1 MKITIDSD
9 SGFCFGVEK
18 AIEIAEQRLKES
30 GKLYSLGQIVHNEE
44 EITRL
49 ERKGMVTI
57 NHNKLHDA
65 RDAAILLRA
74 HGEPPE
80 TYEIAKKNGLN
91 IIDATCPIVVK
102 LQKRVKNAYY
112 EMKKIDGQVALFGKK
127 THPEAIGLAGQT
139 DYTLIIIESPDE
151 ADIIDTS
158 KPLRLFAQTTKNKY
172 EYEKLVGIL
181 RKRYEERGGP
191 HDFIHYNTVCKLV
204 SGRGDHLKEF
214 SREND
219 VVVFISGKHSSNGKY
234 LYGICKSVNS
244 NSYHI
249 SSPAELEKSW
259 FKDVETVGI
268 SGATSTP
275 KWLMEQVA
283 EKIRVL
289 HLLP

>member
-18 AIEIAEQRLKES
+18 AIEVAEQHLEKKA
-30 GKLYSLGQIVHNEE
+30 KLYSLGQIVHNEE
-44 EITRL
+44 EISRL

-57 NHNKLHDA
+57 EHDKLPDA
-65 RDAAILLRA
+65 VDAAILLRA

-80 TYEIAKKNGLN
+80 TYKIAKEKNLK

-102 LQKRVKNAYY
+102 LQKRVKKAYE
-112 EMKKIDGQVALFGKK
+112 EMKPVNGQVALFGKK
-127 THPEAIGLAGQT
+127 NHPEAIGLAGQT
-139 DYTLIIIESPDE
+139 DYTAIIIESPDE
-151 ADIIDTS
+151 ADNIDVS
-158 KPLRLFAQTTKNKY
+158 RPLRLFAQTTKNKY
-172 EYEKLVGIL
+172 EYEKLVGL
-181 RKRYEERGGP
+181 LKKEYNEQGRP
-191 HDFIHYNTVCKLV
+191 QDFIHYNTVCKLV
-204 SGRGDHLKEF
+204 SGRGNHLKGF

-234 LYGICKSVNS
+234 LYGICKSVNM

-259 FKDVETVGI
+259 FEGIETVGI

-275 KWLMEQVA
+275 KWLMEEVA
-283 EKIRVL
+283 EKIREFSFQ
-289 HLLP
+289 

>member
-18 AIEIAEQRLKES
+18 AIEVAEQHLEKKA
-30 GKLYSLGQIVHNEE
+30 KLYSLGQIVHNEE
-44 EITRL
+44 EISRL

-57 NHNKLHDA
+57 EHDKLPDA
-65 RDAAILLRA
+65 VDAAILLRA

-80 TYEIAKKNGLN
+80 TYKIAKEKNLK

-102 LQKRVKNAYY
+102 LQKRVKKAYE
-112 EMKKIDGQVALFGKK
+112 EMKPVNGQVALFGKK
-127 THPEAIGLAGQT
+127 NHPEAIGLAGQT
-139 DYTLIIIESPDE
+139 DYTAIIIESPDE
-151 ADIIDTS
+151 ADNIDVS
-158 KPLRLFAQTTKNKY
+158 RPLRLFAQTTKNKY
-172 EYEKLVGIL
+172 EYEKLVGL
-181 RKRYEERGGP
+181 LKKEYNEQGRP
-191 HDFIHYNTVCKLV
+191 QDFIHYNTVCKLV

-234 LYGICKSVNS
+234 LYGICKSVNM

-249 SSPAELEKSW
+249 SSPVELEKSW
-259 FKDVETVGI
+259 FKGVETVGI

-283 EKIRVL
+283 VKIREFSFQ
-289 HLLP
+289 